1 MSTCAVFRDS
11 TLKSMMVTQG
21 KRSAFKG
28 QHLDPGTVTKKDLT
42 GVGASECPP
51 GDGK

>member
-11 TLKSMMVTQG
+11 TLKNVMVTQG

-28 QHLDPGTVTKKDLT
+28 QHLDPGIVTEKDLT
-42 GVGASECPP
+42 GMGASKCPA